1 MSDFHVELAPAAG
14 LIVSLGIVVLYRQTA
29 VLPLGLELLRK
40 LAVVY
45 LAFFKKFRSI
55 HADYIPRSGPM
66 ILVANH
72 TAVYDPVCLQVA
84 CRYRFIRFLEARE
97 YYDQVP
103 LTMIYRALRVIPV
116 NRTGNDT
123 AGIRTAVRELSKN
136 GCIGIFPEGRISD
149 DCQLH
154 EGRQGVALLALMTN
168 AVVVPAYI
176 HGTRPFS
183 GMMKDFLQFNQ
194 VTLQF
199 GRPIRFDDLAGRHG
213 NREARDIA
221 LKRIMEA
228 ISALQQQSANGK
240 AA

>member
-1 MSDFHVELAPAAG
+1 VA
-14 LIVSLGIVVLYRQTA
+14 
-29 VLPLGLELLRK
+29 LLRK
-40 LAVVY
+40 LGVVY
-45 LAFFKKFRSI
+45 LAFFKKFRSLNS
-55 HADYIPRSGPM
+55 DYVPGSGPV

-84 CRYRFIRFLEARE
+84 CKHRFIRFLEARE

-103 LTMIYRALRVIPV
+103 LTMIYRALQVIPV

-123 AGIRTAVRELSKN
+123 AGIRTAVRELSNN

-149 DCQLH
+149 DCQVH

-176 HGTRPFS
+176 QGTRPFS

-194 VTLQF
+194 VTLRF
-199 GRPIRFDDLAGRHG
+199 GPPIRFDDLAGRHG
-213 NREARDIA
+213 DRNARDIA
-221 LKRIMEA
+221 LQRIMDA
-228 ISALQQQSANGK
+228 IIALQNQSAPRK

>member
-1 MSDFHVELAPAAG
+1 MSDFRVELVPAG
-14 LIVSLGIVVLYRQTA
+14 LVISLGIVCLYRQA
-29 VLPLGLELLRK
+29 SALPLPLELLRK
-40 LAVVY
+40 LAAVY
-45 LAFFKKFRSI
+45 LAFFKKFRSVN
-55 HADYIPRSGPM
+55 ADYIPRSGPL

-84 CRYRFIRFLEARE
+84 CKYRPIRFLEARE
-97 YYDQVP
+97 YYNQAP
-103 LTMIYRALRVIPV
+103 LTMIYSALRVIPV

-123 AGIRTAVRELSKN
+123 AGIRTAVRELSNN

-149 DCQLH
+149 NCQLH

-183 GMMKDFLQFNQ
+183 GMMRDFLQFNQ

-199 GRPIRFDDLAGRHG
+199 GPPIRFDDLTGRH
-213 NREARDIA
+213 RDRDARDIA
-221 LKRIMEA
+221 LQRIMDA
-228 ISALQQQSANGK
+228 ISALQLESAPRK

>member
-1 MSDFHVELAPAAG
+1 MSDFRVELVPAG
-14 LIVSLGIVVLYRQTA
+14 LVISLGIVCLCRQTSA
-29 VLPLGLELLRK
+29 LPLALELLRK
-40 LAVVY
+40 LAAVY

-55 HADYIPRSGPM
+55 NADYIPSSGPV

-84 CRYRFIRFLEARE
+84 CKYRPIRFLEARE

-123 AGIRTAVRELSKN
+123 AGIRKAVRELSN
-136 GCIGIFPEGRISD
+136 SGCIGIFPEGRISD

-154 EGRQGVALLALMTN
+154 EGRQGVALLALRTN

-183 GMMKDFLQFNQ
+183 GMMRDFLQFNH

-199 GRPIRFDDLAGRHG
+199 GPPIRFDDLTGRHG
-213 NREARDIA
+213 DRDARDIA
-221 LKRIMEA
+221 LQRIMDA
-228 ISALQQQSANGK
+228 ISALQHESAPRK

>member
-1 MSDFHVELAPAAG
+1 MSGLRLELVPAG
-14 LIVSLGIVVLYRQTA
+14 LAVSLAIIYLRRYTSA
-29 VLPLGLELLRK
+29 LPLPMVLIRK
-40 LAVVY
+40 VAVVY
-45 LAFFKKFRSI
+45 LAFFKKFRSVN
-55 HADYIPRSGPM
+55 ADYVPRSGPV

-84 CRYRFIRFLEARE
+84 CRHRFIRFLEARE

-103 LTMIYRALRVIPV
+103 LNMVYRALRVIPI

-123 AGIRTAVRELSKN
+123 AGIRTAVRELSSN

-149 DCQLH
+149 DCQVH
-154 EGRQGVALLALMTN
+154 EGRQGAALLALLTN
-168 AVVVPAYI
+168 AAVVPAYI
-176 HGTRPFS
+176 QGTRPFS

-199 GRPIRFDDLAGRHG
+199 GPPIRFDDLASRHG
-213 NREARDIA
+213 DRDARDIA
-221 LKRIMEA
+221 LQRIMDA
-228 ISALQQQSANGK
+228 IIALQNQSTPRK

>member
-1 MSDFHVELAPAAG
+1 MKLVPAG
-14 LIVSLGIVVLYRQTA
+14 LVVSLGIVGLFRQST
-29 VLPLGLELLRK
+29 VLPLPMVWLRK
-40 LAVVY
+40 LAVAY
-45 LAFFKKFRSI
+45 LAVFKKFRSVN
-55 HADYIPRSGPM
+55 ADYVPSSGPV

-84 CRYRFIRFLEARE
+84 CRHRFIRFLEARE
-97 YYDQVP
+97 YYNQVP
-103 LTMIYRALRVIPV
+103 LNTVYRALRVIPV

-123 AGIRTAVRELSKN
+123 AGIRTAARELANN

-149 DCQLH
+149 DCEVH

-176 HGTRPFS
+176 QGTRPFS

-199 GRPIRFDDLAGRHG
+199 GPPIRFDDLAGRHG
-213 NREARDIA
+213 DRNARDIA
-221 LKRIMEA
+221 LQRIMDA
-228 ISALQQQSANGK
+228 IITLQNQSVPRK